1 MKIVKKRCVIAG
13 ASSRALVMFTKR
25 IGSGW
30 CPEVELTGIFDINP
44 GRVLAHCRYSKSAKP
59 YDDFDRMLD
68 AEKPD
73 IVIVTTVD
81 AYHHEYIIKALEA
94 GCDVITEKP
103 MTIDAEKVGA
113 ILEAER
119 RTGKKVTVTFNYRFV
134 PFVTKI
140 KEIMLSGQI
149 GEVYNVHME
158 WMLDRNV
165 AVMGH
170 GASYFRRWNRYM
182 EKSGGLLVHKSTHH
196 FDIIN
201 WFIGQNPVKVS
212 AFGELRVY
220 GRNGTYRGE
229 RCRTCGHK
237 GECKFFY
244 DIGKKP
250 ADVELYLD
258 TEKYDGYFKD
268 KCLFDEDIDIYD
280 TMAVNVRYDGG
291 ALLSYS
297 LNAAAAY
304 EGWRMSI
311 NGSKGR
317 LEVGHADTGYLSQTG
332 SNTIRTYNLKGEVEE
347 HTVLKEAGEHGGGD
361 ERLFR
366 MLFDPTVPDPL
377 GHMASSTAGAHSVL
391 IGAAAN
397 VSIRTGRIV
406 DIPVL

>member
-1 MKIVKKRCVIAG
+1 MKKRCIIAG

-237 GECKFFY
+237 GECKMQSTTY
-244 DIGKKP
+244 SYWTANGRP
-250 ADVELYLD
+250 Y
-258 TEKYDGYFKD
+258 TE
-268 KCLFDEDIDIYD
+268 CLAPTAAIY
-280 TMAVNVRYDGG
+280 AEC
-291 ALLSYS
+291 LSYQCPWRRRLHQPSDQKSCSTSSS
-297 LNAAAAY
+297 LQPSLARST
-304 EGWRMSI
+304 GDHSG
-311 NGSKGR
+311 GSR
-317 LEVGHADTGYLSQTG
+317 SL
-332 SNTIRTYNLKGEVEE
+332 
-347 HTVLKEAGEHGGGD
+347 
-361 ERLFR
+361 
-366 MLFDPTVPDPL
+366 
-377 GHMASSTAGAHSVL
+377 
-391 IGAAAN
+391 
-397 VSIRTGRIV
+397 
-406 DIPVL
+406 